1 MMKISKIMN
10 HTFIQIVSS
19 NVDLLTLKISN
30 PEVNETSIKS
40 FYIQTPIIEDTN
52 QNHREK

>member
-1 MMKISKIMN
+1 MKISKIMN